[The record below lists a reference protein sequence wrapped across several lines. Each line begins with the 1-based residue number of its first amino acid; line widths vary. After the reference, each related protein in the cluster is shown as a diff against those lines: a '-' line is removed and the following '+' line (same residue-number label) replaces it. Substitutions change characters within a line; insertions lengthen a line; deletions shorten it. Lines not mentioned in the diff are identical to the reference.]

1 MIVHSPTSRSS
12 RLGLPTFHLPGG
24 DLLLAALGT
33 RLDDGYHYLPRVA
46 PGGISPI
53 DVVVVGPG
61 GTFAIARFDE
71 RGRFRHRNE
80 HWYRWNR
87 ATESWVPWA
96 AEVVDDIR
104 LAGRQLSLYLER
116 AALPSSVAPIVAAG
130 RGATFEPDPDGMPG
144 VAIRGT
150 DEADALATVIAR
162 EERLNAAQVDRIV
175 ALLDPR
181 QPLPRL
187 VPLAPH

>member
-1 MIVHSPTSRSS
+1 MIVHSPTSRSA
-12 RLGLPTFHLPGG
+12 RLGLPAFHLPGS
-24 DLLLAALGT
+24 DQLLAALGT
-33 RLDDGYHYLPRVA
+33 RLDDTYHFLPRVA
-46 PGGISPI
+46 PGGMSPI

-71 RGRFRHRNE
+71 RGRFRHRNG

-96 AEVVDDIR
+96 AAVVDDVR

-116 AALPSSVAPIVAAG
+116 AALPSTVEPMVAAG
-130 RGATFEPDPDGMPG
+130 RGTAFEPDPDAMPG
-144 VAIRGT
+144 VAIHGL
-150 DEADALATVIAR
+150 DEPDALAASMAH
-162 EERLNAAQVDRIV
+162 EERLIAAQVDRIV

-187 VPLAPH
+187 ASLAPH